1 MFGYS
6 RIYGYVSLVI
16 ASIITIILLGY
27 FIHIGIIL
35 DFSTS
40 APLGA
45 LLFLVVVYFFVYFIA
60 YMQSFSILSK
70 KYEYTFENYKY
81 SIKKEVLESGEERYY
96 PLVSVA
102 KYSVEQYI
110 EHTYSNGK
118 NYYKLTSFETDKNQK
133 EYRPPEDVYI
143 YYPTEDEAKK
153 TIENYK
159 NYWIEVLKNRE
170 KYEKENSEKRRLN
183 VVKSSE
189 IIKV

>member
-27 FIHIGIIL
+27 FIHIGLIL

-40 APLGA
+40 APLCA
-45 LLFLVVVYFFVYFIA
+45 LFALVVVYFFVYFIT

-110 EHTYSNGK
+110 EHSYSNGK

-133 EYRPPEDVYI
+133 EYRPPEGVYI

-159 NYWIEVLKNRE
+159 NYWIEVLKNNE
-170 KYEKENSEKRRLN
+170 KYEKERSEKRRLN
-183 VVKSSE
+183 TVKSSE